1 MLLDILLLTGE
12 EVPAHSDAYHTV
24 VILNGMP
31 LLATQYRV
39 VDGFKLVL
47 GIVQEPI
54 TRGGDAPV
62 AQLIIYRQVAGTL
75 IPIVIGA
82 SWLFRHDRCA
92 GCPSPPLA

>member
-62 AQLIIYRQVAGTL
+62 AQLIIYR
-75 IPIVIGA
+75 
-82 SWLFRHDRCA
+82 
-92 GCPSPPLA
+92 